1 MLEEKTDF
9 ESLRDPFASMLE
21 QPLVP
26 QTLSPHFPVE
36 RKSSWVAFLC
46 FQKDLKILQTPVNI
60 DRLSFKNL
68 SKHLDKR
75 EIKELGKEFNAEDW
89 EIGTIKI
96 PLSQPAPPKPET
108 VYFRIVLK
116 NTDYFGPDLDFT
128 MTMNV
133 QDEAHV
139 SKPTIEEELEKDI
152 AQEYDSSDEDE
163 DESDVDDEDESDS
176 DYTDID
182 TDTEAESDSD

>member
-1 MLEEKTDF
+1 M
-9 ESLRDPFASMLE
+9 
-21 QPLVP
+21 
-26 QTLSPHFPVE
+26 
-36 RKSSWVAFLC
+36 
-46 FQKDLKILQTPVNI
+46 
-60 DRLSFKNL
+60 
-68 SKHLDKR
+68 
-75 EIKELGKEFNAEDW
+75 
-89 EIGTIKI
+89 
-96 PLSQPAPPKPET
+96 
-108 VYFRIVLK
+108 YFRIVLK